1 MVPSRVSKL
10 DRTIAPSTLEL
21 TDATATV
28 GGLFAFRIPRLIA
41 FDRRAPVHEEVQR
54 ILCPEEL
61 ARECQSI
68 LNPQPLI
75 WGKLLSALLNPS

>member
-1 MVPSRVSKL
+1 MVPSRVFKL

-21 TDATATV
+21 TDAMASV
-28 GGLFAFRIPRLIA
+28 GRLLVFRIPGLVT
-41 FDRRAPVHEEVQR
+41 FDRRAPVQEEVQR
-54 ILCPEEL
+54 ILCAEEFPCE
-61 ARECQSI
+61 RQSI